1 METTL
6 QILLIGSDP
15 ALPAE
20 VQAALSGV
28 PNWRAVLYT
37 ATNFHEG
44 LEIAE
49 SRNPH
54 LICVQMDRDVRDL
67 RSFAREIG
75 QTLPRTMVV
84 AMYRPDQWSANELES
99 GLVIDLLR
107 SQVQDFLRR
116 PLASTEFRPLLDRL
130 FAPRAAASGSLGKV
144 VSFISNKGGVG
155 KSTLSVSAACSLAK
169 RHPGRVLLIDASLQ
183 LGVCSLLLD
192 LVPQA
197 TLVDAVRERDRLDET
212 LLRRI
217 AVSHECGLDVLAAP
231 PDAVSASE
239 VDDASLAR
247 VISLARRAYSYVIVD
262 TFPMLDS
269 AVISILDLSETAYVV
284 LQGIAGSLA
293 GAVKLL
299 PVLDAI
305 NFPRERQRI
314 VVNRNYQRFA
324 GHLGQADMEARLER
338 PVDYLFP
345 YRKGILVA
353 ANTGRP
359 YILNTSR
366 WFGFGRVMAG
376 MVYDIEATAEQAD
389 VQGVEA
395 APPPPPLVKKATA

>member
-15 ALPAE
+15 ALLAE

-37 ATNFHEG
+37 AATFNEG

-67 RSFAREIG
+67 RAFAREVS
-75 QTLPRTMVV
+75 QALPRTMVV
-84 AMYRPDQWSANELES
+84 AMYRPDQWTSNELES

-130 FAPRAAASGSLGKV
+130 FAPRAQAAGSLGKV
-144 VSFISNKGGVG
+144 VSFVSNKGGVG
-155 KSTLSVSAACSLAK
+155 KSTLSVNAACSLAR

-212 LLRRI
+212 LLRRM
-217 AVSHECGLDVLAAP
+217 AVTHECGLDVLAAP

-247 VISLARRAYSYVIVD
+247 VIGLARRAYSYVVVD

-269 AVISILDLSETAYVV
+269 AVISVLDLSDTAYIVI
-284 LQGIAGSLA
+284 QGIAGSLA
-293 GAVKLL
+293 GAIKLL

-314 VVNRNYQRFA
+314 VVNQNYPRFT
-324 GHLGQADMEARLER
+324 GQLGRLDMEERLER
-338 PVDYLFP
+338 PVDFLFP

-359 YILNTSR
+359 YILKASR
-366 WFGFGRVMAG
+366 WFGYGRVMAG
-376 MVYDIEATAEQAD
+376 LVYEIEAKTEDPAI
-389 VQGVEA
+389 GVVEP
-395 APPPPPLVKKATA
+395 APPPPLARKATA